1 MPRRLARSLPRRIEP
16 MRPLLRFGH
25 RGRAM
30 GARCRTLASLGAAAV
45 LALAIAAPPAS
56 AQDDRAAPVE
66 VLSGTLKRIAQSGT
80 IRLGYRTD
88 AAPFSFAS
96 RAGEV
101 QGYSIEL
108 CRAIAGTIG
117 DQIGGVPPRI
127 EFRQVTAA
135 DRLDRVAAGEVD
147 LECGSTTNTTARRQQ
162 VAFSPLIFI
171 TGTRLAVRRDAGIR
185 GLADLDGRSVAV
197 VRGTTN
203 EAALRD
209 LVARRGLRVGIV
221 ATDDLPQAFGLLA
234 SGRVDAVGGDD
245 VLLVGHL
252 VRAGARARHAVVGA
266 LLTFERYG
274 IVFARDDA
282 PLATVVDRAIRDL
295 ARSGELRR
303 IYDKWFV
310 RTLPN
315 GERLGMPMSPEL
327 TRAFEIL
334 GMPPE

>member
-1 MPRRLARSLPRRIEP
+1 MHAAITSGKRLAVAKSRS
-16 MRPLLRFGH
+16 
-25 RGRAM
+25 
-30 GARCRTLASLGAAAV
+30 
-45 LALAIAAPPAS
+45 LALALVAAVFVVAAPPVV

-66 VLSGTLKRIAQSGT
+66 VLSGTLKRVAQAGT

-88 AAPFSFAS
+88 AAPFSFVS
-96 RAGEV
+96 KAGEV

-108 CRAIAGTIG
+108 CRAIAEAIG
-117 DQIGGVPPRI
+117 DAIGGVPPRI

-147 LECGSTTNTTARRQQ
+147 LECGSTTNTTARRQR

-185 GLADLDGRSVAV
+185 GLADLGGRSVAV

-203 EAALRD
+203 EEALRD
-209 LVARRGLRVGIV
+209 IVARHGLKVGIV
-221 ATDDLPQAFGLLA
+221 ATDDLPQAFALLA
-234 SGRVDAVGGDD
+234 SGRVDAIGGDD

-252 VRAGARARHAVVGA
+252 VRTGARARHAIVGA

-274 IVFARDDA
+274 IAFARDD
-282 PLATVVDRAIRDL
+282 PQLAAVVDRAMRDL
-295 ARSGELRR
+295 AGSGELRR
-303 IYDKWFV
+303 IYNKWFV

>member
-1 MPRRLARSLPRRIEP
+1 
-16 MRPLLRFGH
+16 MRPLERFGH
-25 RGRAM
+25 RDRAT
-30 GARCRTLASLGAAAV
+30 GAWGRTLASLGAAVA
-45 LALAIAAPPAS
+45 LALAIAAAPAA

-88 AAPFSFAS
+88 AAPFSFVS
-96 RAGEV
+96 KAGEV
-101 QGYSIEL
+101 HGYSIDL
-108 CRAIAGTIG
+108 CRAIAAAIG
-117 DQIGGVPPRI
+117 DEIGGAPPRV

-147 LECGSTTNTTARRQQ
+147 LECGSTTSTAARRER
-162 VAFSPLIFI
+162 VAFSPVIFV

-185 GLADLDGRSVAV
+185 GLADLAGRSVAV

-203 EAALRD
+203 EAALRGI
-209 LVARRGLRVGIV
+209 VARQGLRVGIV
-221 ATDDLPQAFGLLA
+221 ATDDLVQAFELLA

-252 VRAGARARHAVVGA
+252 VRTGARARHAVVGA

-274 IVFARDDA
+274 IAYGRDD
-282 PLATVVDRAIRDL
+282 PQLAVVVERAMRDL
-295 ARSGELRR
+295 ARAGELRA
-303 IYDKWFV
+303 IYNKWFV

-315 GERLGMPMSPEL
+315 GERLGAPMGPEL
-327 TRAFEIL
+327 TRSFEML

>member
-1 MPRRLARSLPRRIEP
+1 MHAAITSGKRLAVAKSRS
-16 MRPLLRFGH
+16 
-25 RGRAM
+25 
-30 GARCRTLASLGAAAV
+30 
-45 LALAIAAPPAS
+45 LALALVAAVFVVAAPPVV

-66 VLSGTLKRIAQSGT
+66 VLSGTLKRVAQAGT

-88 AAPFSFAS
+88 AAPFSFVS
-96 RAGEV
+96 KAGEV

-108 CRAIAGTIG
+108 CRAIAEAIG
-117 DQIGGVPPRI
+117 DAIGGVPPRI

-135 DRLDRVAAGEVD
+135 DRLDRVAVGEVD
-147 LECGSTTNTTARRQQ
+147 LECGSTTNTTARRQR

-185 GLADLDGRSVAV
+185 GLADLGGRSVAV

-203 EAALRD
+203 EEALRD
-209 LVARRGLRVGIV
+209 IVARHGLKVGIV
-221 ATDDLPQAFGLLA
+221 ATDDLPQAFALLA
-234 SGRVDAVGGDD
+234 SGRVDAIGGDD

-252 VRAGARARHAVVGA
+252 VRTGARARHAIVGA

-274 IVFARDDA
+274 IAFARDD
-282 PLATVVDRAIRDL
+282 PQLAAVVDRAMRDL
-295 ARSGELRR
+295 AGSGELRR
-303 IYDKWFV
+303 IYNKWFV

>member
-1 MPRRLARSLPRRIEP
+1 M
-16 MRPLLRFGH
+16 RFGH
-25 RGRAM
+25 RGRGTGRERM
-30 GARCRTLASLGAAAV
+30 LASLGAAAA
-45 LALAIAAPPAS
+45 LALAIAAAPAA

-88 AAPFSFAS
+88 AAPFAFVSK
-96 RAGEV
+96 AGEV
-101 QGYSIEL
+101 HGYSIDL
-108 CRAIAGTIG
+108 CRAIATAIG
-117 DQIGGVPPRI
+117 DEIGGVPPRI

-135 DRLDRVAAGEVD
+135 DRLDRVATGDVD
-147 LECGSTTNTTARRQQ
+147 LECGSTTRTATRRER
-162 VAFSPLIFI
+162 VAFSPVIFI

-185 GLADLDGRSVAV
+185 GLADLAGRSVAV

-203 EAALRD
+203 EDALRD
-209 LVARRGLRVGIV
+209 IVARRGLRVGIV
-221 ATDDLPQAFGLLA
+221 ATGDLNQAFELLA

-252 VRAGARARHAVVGA
+252 VRTGARARHAVVGA

-274 IVFARDDA
+274 IAYARDDQQ
-282 PLATVVDRAIRDL
+282 LAAVVERALRNL
-295 ARSGELRR
+295 ARAGELRA
-303 IYDKWFV
+303 IYNKWFV

-315 GERLGMPMSPEL
+315 GERLAMPMSPEL
-327 TRAFEIL
+327 TRSFEML

>member
-1 MPRRLARSLPRRIEP
+1 MHAAITSGTRLAVAKS
-16 MRPLLRFGH
+16 
-25 RGRAM
+25 RA
-30 GARCRTLASLGAAAV
+30 
-45 LALAIAAPPAS
+45 LALALVAAVFAVAAPPVV

-66 VLSGTLKRIAQSGT
+66 ILSGTLKRVAQART

-88 AAPFSFAS
+88 AAPFSFVS
-96 RAGEV
+96 KAGEV

-108 CRAIAGTIG
+108 CRAIAEAVGG
-117 DQIGGVPPRI
+117 AIGGAPPRI

-147 LECGSTTNTTARRQQ
+147 LECGSTTNTTARRQR

-185 GLADLDGRSVAV
+185 GLADLGGRSVAV

-203 EAALRD
+203 EEALRD
-209 LVARRGLRVGIV
+209 NVAHHGLKLGIV
-221 ATDDLPQAFGLLA
+221 ATDDLPQAFALLA

-252 VRAGARARHAVVGA
+252 VRSGARARHAIVGT

-274 IVFARDDA
+274 IAFARDD
-282 PLATVVDRAIRDL
+282 PQLAAVVDRTMRDL
-295 ARSGELRR
+295 AGSGELRR
-303 IYDKWFV
+303 IYNKWFV

>member
-1 MPRRLARSLPRRIEP
+1 
-16 MRPLLRFGH
+16 MRPLERFWH
-25 RGRAM
+25 RGR
-30 GARCRTLASLGAAAV
+30 GTARERMLASLGAAAA
-45 LALAIAAPPAS
+45 LALAIAAAPAS

-66 VLSGTLKRIAQSGT
+66 VLSGTLQRIAQSGT

-88 AAPFSFAS
+88 AAPFSFTS
-96 RAGEV
+96 KAGEV
-101 QGYSIEL
+101 HGYSIDL
-108 CRAIAGTIG
+108 CRAIAAAIG
-117 DQIGGVPPRI
+117 EEIGGAPPRV

-147 LECGSTTNTTARRQQ
+147 LECGSTTNTAARRER
-162 VAFSPLIFI
+162 VAFSPLIFV

-185 GLADLDGRSVAV
+185 GLADLAGRSVAV

-203 EAALRD
+203 EAALRGI
-209 LVARRGLRVGIV
+209 VARQGLRVGIV
-221 ATDDLPQAFGLLA
+221 ATDDLVQAFELLA

-252 VRAGARARHAVVGA
+252 VRTGARAHHAVVGA

-274 IVFARDDA
+274 IAYARDDRQ
-282 PLATVVDRAIRDL
+282 LAAVVDRAMRDL
-295 ARSGELRR
+295 ARAGELRA
-303 IYDKWFV
+303 IYNKWFV

-315 GERLGMPMSPEL
+315 GERLAVPMGPEL
-327 TRAFEIL
+327 TRSFEML

>member
-1 MPRRLARSLPRRIEP
+1 MHAAITSGTRLAVAKS
-16 MRPLLRFGH
+16 
-25 RGRAM
+25 RA
-30 GARCRTLASLGAAAV
+30 
-45 LALAIAAPPAS
+45 LALALVAAVFAVAAPPVV

-66 VLSGTLKRIAQSGT
+66 ILSGTLKRVAQAGT

-88 AAPFSFAS
+88 AAPFSFVS
-96 RAGEV
+96 KAGEV

-108 CRAIAGTIG
+108 CRAIAEAIG
-117 DQIGGVPPRI
+117 DAIGGVPPRI

-147 LECGSTTNTTARRQQ
+147 LECGSTTNTTARRQR

-185 GLADLDGRSVAV
+185 GLADLGGRSVAV

-203 EAALRD
+203 EEALRD
-209 LVARRGLRVGIV
+209 IVARHGLKVGIV
-221 ATDDLPQAFGLLA
+221 ATDDLPQAFALLA

-252 VRAGARARHAVVGA
+252 VRTGARARHAIVGA

-274 IVFARDDA
+274 IAFARDD
-282 PLATVVDRAIRDL
+282 PQLAAVVDRTMRDL
-295 ARSGELRR
+295 AGSGELRR
-303 IYDKWFV
+303 IYNKWFV

-327 TRAFEIL
+327 TRAFEIR

>member
-1 MPRRLARSLPRRIEP
+1 MYAAITSGTRLAVAKS
-16 MRPLLRFGH
+16 
-25 RGRAM
+25 RG
-30 GARCRTLASLGAAAV
+30 
-45 LALAIAAPPAS
+45 LALALVAAVFVVAAPPVV

-66 VLSGTLKRIAQSGT
+66 VLSGTLKRVAQAGT

-88 AAPFSFAS
+88 AAPFSFVS
-96 RAGEV
+96 KAGEV

-108 CRAIAGTIG
+108 CRAIAEAIG
-117 DQIGGVPPRI
+117 DAIGGVPPRI

-147 LECGSTTNTTARRQQ
+147 LECGSTTNTTARRQR

-185 GLADLDGRSVAV
+185 GLADLGGRSVAV

-203 EAALRD
+203 EEALRD
-209 LVARRGLRVGIV
+209 IVARHGLKVGIV
-221 ATDDLPQAFGLLA
+221 ATDDLPQAFALLA
-234 SGRVDAVGGDD
+234 SGRVDAIGGDD

-252 VRAGARARHAVVGA
+252 VRTGARARHAIVGA

-274 IVFARDDA
+274 IAFARDD
-282 PLATVVDRAIRDL
+282 PQLAAVVDRAMRDL
-295 ARSGELRR
+295 AGSGELRR
-303 IYDKWFV
+303 IYNKWFV

>member
-1 MPRRLARSLPRRIEP
+1 
-16 MRPLLRFGH
+16 MRPLERFWH
-25 RGRAM
+25 RGH
-30 GARCRTLASLGAAAV
+30 GTARERMLASLGAAAV
-45 LALAIAAPPAS
+45 LALAIAAAPAS

-66 VLSGTLKRIAQSGT
+66 VLSGTLQRIAQSGT

-88 AAPFSFAS
+88 AAPFSFVS
-96 RAGEV
+96 KAGEV
-101 QGYSIEL
+101 HGYSIDL
-108 CRAIAGTIG
+108 CRAIAAAIG
-117 DQIGGVPPRI
+117 EEIGGAPPRV

-147 LECGSTTNTTARRQQ
+147 LECGSTTNTAARRER
-162 VAFSPLIFI
+162 VAFSPLIFV

-185 GLADLDGRSVAV
+185 GLADLAGRSVAV

-203 EAALRD
+203 EAALRGI
-209 LVARRGLRVGIV
+209 VARQGLRVGIV
-221 ATDDLPQAFGLLA
+221 ATDDLVQAFELLA

-252 VRAGARARHAVVGA
+252 VRTGARAHHAVVGA

-274 IVFARDDA
+274 IAYARDDRQ
-282 PLATVVDRAIRDL
+282 LAAVVDRAMRDL
-295 ARSGELRR
+295 ARAGELRA
-303 IYDKWFV
+303 IYNKWFV

-315 GERLGMPMSPEL
+315 GERLGVPMGPEL
-327 TRAFEIL
+327 TRSFEML

>member
-1 MPRRLARSLPRRIEP
+1 
-16 MRPLLRFGH
+16 MRPLERFGH
-25 RGRAM
+25 RDRAT
-30 GARCRTLASLGAAAV
+30 GARGRTLASLGAAVA
-45 LALAIAAPPAS
+45 LALAIAAAPVS
-56 AQDDRAAPVE
+56 AQDDRFAPVE

-88 AAPFSFAS
+88 AAPFSFIS
-96 RAGEV
+96 KAGEV
-101 QGYSIEL
+101 HGYSIDL
-108 CRAIAGTIG
+108 CRAIAAAIG
-117 DQIGGVPPRI
+117 EEIGGAPPRV

-147 LECGSTTNTTARRQQ
+147 LECGSTTNTAARRER
-162 VAFSPLIFI
+162 VAFSPLIFV

-185 GLADLDGRSVAV
+185 GLADLAGRSVAV

-203 EAALRD
+203 EAALRGI
-209 LVARRGLRVGIV
+209 VARQGLRVGIV
-221 ATDDLPQAFGLLA
+221 ATDDLVQAFELLA

-252 VRAGARARHAVVGA
+252 VRTGARARHAVVGA

-274 IVFARDDA
+274 IAYARDDLQ
-282 PLATVVDRAIRDL
+282 LAAVVDRAMRDL
-295 ARSGELRR
+295 ARAGELRA
-303 IYDKWFV
+303 IYNKWFV

-315 GERLGMPMSPEL
+315 GERLGVPMGAEL
-327 TRAFEIL
+327 TRSFEML

>member
-1 MPRRLARSLPRRIEP
+1 
-16 MRPLLRFGH
+16 MRPLERFWH
-25 RGRAM
+25 RDRAT
-30 GARCRTLASLGAAAV
+30 GARGRTLASLGGAAA
-45 LALAIAAPPAS
+45 LALAIAAAPAS

-66 VLSGTLKRIAQSGT
+66 VLSGTLQRIAQSGT

-88 AAPFSFAS
+88 AAPFSFTS
-96 RAGEV
+96 KAGEV
-101 QGYSIEL
+101 HGYSIDL
-108 CRAIAGTIG
+108 CRAIAAAIG
-117 DQIGGVPPRI
+117 EEIGGAPPRV

-147 LECGSTTNTTARRQQ
+147 LECGSTTSTAARRER
-162 VAFSPLIFI
+162 VAFSPLIFV

-185 GLADLDGRSVAV
+185 GLADLAGRSVAV

-203 EAALRD
+203 EAALRGI
-209 LVARRGLRVGIV
+209 VARQGLRVGIV
-221 ATDDLPQAFGLLA
+221 ATDDLVQAFELLA

-252 VRAGARARHAVVGA
+252 VRTGARARHAVVGA

-274 IVFARDDA
+274 IAYARDDRQ
-282 PLATVVDRAIRDL
+282 LAAVVERAMRDL
-295 ARSGELRR
+295 ARADELRA
-303 IYDKWFV
+303 IYNKWFV

-315 GERLGMPMSPEL
+315 GERLAVPMGPEL
-327 TRAFEIL
+327 TRSFEML